1 MNKFRLYCLLNK
13 NTKLSY
19 KRSPMFEQNKW
30 AKALIYFGSAL
41 FGLYL
46 ILYGIIIAM
55 TADGEACLPDYAR
68 HDGEALYP
76 AAHLALHRHR
86 LFLGFITSQQL

>member
-1 MNKFRLYCLLNK
+1 MNKFRLYRLLNK

-46 ILYGIIIAM
+46 ILYV
-55 TADGEACLPDYAR
+55 CFP
-68 HDGEALYP
+68 
-76 AAHLALHRHR
+76 
-86 LFLGFITSQQL
+86 